1 VGAASRSI
9 TAQVVAL
16 FPILSEITPAKIPP
30 THTHKHIDTVCLHSY
45 AVGRT
50 KRDVSQTSQDGEDIV
65 WSVMGVVRHNT
76 FFFKKATDKC
86 SQMCVNQLLMP
97 TPNTKTKKT
106 KTLHTNNATHIK

>member
-1 VGAASRSI
+1 M
-9 TAQVVAL
+9 L
-16 FPILSEITPAKIPP
+16 
-30 THTHKHIDTVCLHSY
+30 
-45 AVGRT
+45 
-50 KRDVSQTSQDGEDIV
+50 
-65 WSVMGVVRHNT
+65 